1 VVVTWWESN
10 QTSNT
15 PVMRVSADN
24 GVTSGFGP
32 MMTLATNGT
41 IGEAEGSG
49 RGRIFT
55 RILPLIFDNY

>member
-1 VVVTWWESN
+1 
-10 QTSNT
+10 
-15 PVMRVSADN
+15 MRVSADN
-24 GVTSGFGP
+24 GVTFGFGP

-49 RGRIFT
+49 RGRIVT